1 MELCTGGSLFNILD
15 DPENT
20 YGLPEKEFVLVL
32 EHLTAG
38 MKHLRDNNLVHRDLK
53 PGNIMKYM
61 TEEGMTIYKLT
72 DFGAARELEENQQ
85 FVSLY
90 GTEEYLHPDMYERAV
105 LRKSVNRS
113 FTANVDLWSIGV
125 TLFHVATGNL
135 PFRPYGGRKNKET
148 MHHITTK
155 KQPGVI
161 SGTQTTD
168 NGPIEW
174 SRTLPAHCQLS
185 AGLKLLFTPLL
196 AGLLEDS
203 QKRMWSF
210 ERFFFE
216 VTHILSR
223 KVLHVFYMN
232 RASSIEVFLESDD
245 SLHQLKEHIHLQTD
259 VPSESQL
266 LLYEDEHIERN
277 IGTNTAIRGYPTTI
291 NQKPI
296 MMYSIENNNVALPNE
311 LELPK
316 FPSFPAGVSVEN
328 DASLAKVIN
337 FEKHSTLTQNS
348 SHHTKNFAK
357 NFLKLQKFQFKKW

>member
-1 MELCTGGSLFNILD
+1 
-15 DPENT
+15 
-20 YGLPEKEFVLVL
+20 
-32 EHLTAG
+32 

-53 PGNIMKYM
+53 PGNIMKFL
-61 TEEGMTIYKLT
+61 TEEGLTIYKLT

-105 LRKSVNRS
+105 LRKSINRS
-113 FTANVDLWSIGV
+113 FGANVDLWSIGV

-148 MHHITTK
+148 MHIITTK

-161 SGTQTTD
+161 SGTQNTE

-174 SRTLPAHCQLS
+174 SRTLPPHCSLS
-185 AGLKLLFTPLL
+185 AGLKLLVTPLL
-196 AGLLEDS
+196 AGLLEDT

-210 ERFFFE
+210 ERFFWE

-232 RASSIEVFLESDD
+232 RASSIEIFLDPDD
-245 SLHQLKEHIHLQTD
+245 TLHQFKEHINLQTD

-266 LLYEDEHIERN
+266 LLYDDDHLEKQVAS
-277 IGTNTAIRGYPTTI
+277 NTSIRGYPQTVT
-291 NQKPI
+291 QTPI

-328 DASLAKVIN
+328 DASLAKV
-337 FEKHSTLTQNS
+337 S
-348 SHHTKNFAK
+348 
-357 NFLKLQKFQFKKW
+357 